1 MAKCSGSQPVF
12 QQLSDQFKITKQGEK
27 NQTKKTAIHCVENLS
42 INDVRSSIGP
52 CITEIPQ
59 EDEFEL
65 EKRQER
71 AIKIIRKQEAHFQ
84 RDLNER
90 GIQ

>member
-1 MAKCSGSQPVF
+1 M
-12 QQLSDQFKITKQGEK
+12 
-27 NQTKKTAIHCVENLS
+27 ENLS
-42 INDVRSSIGP
+42 IYDVRSSIAP

-71 AIKIIRKQEAHFQ
+71 AIKIIRE
-84 RDLNER
+84 
-90 GIQ
+90 